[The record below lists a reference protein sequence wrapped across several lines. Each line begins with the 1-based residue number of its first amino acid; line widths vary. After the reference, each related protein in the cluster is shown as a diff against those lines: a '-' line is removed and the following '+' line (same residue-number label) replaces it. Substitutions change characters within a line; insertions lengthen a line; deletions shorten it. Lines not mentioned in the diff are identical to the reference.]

1 MMSGV
6 AGTIAPRV
14 LVFAGSARAESLNR
28 RLARVAAESVRAAG
42 GEATLLEL
50 GDYALPLY
58 NGDLEKR
65 DGVPPLA
72 RDLRHVFASHQALFI
87 ASPENNASVSALLK
101 NTLDWLSRPLSHAP
115 APFAGKVAALSA
127 ASPGQYGGLRHLP
140 HLRQILTALGVLVLP
155 RQLALGRAHEAFA
168 ADGSFKDPATAESLA
183 AIAAELVRAT
193 AALARR

>member
-1 MMSGV
+1 MTSAV
-6 AGTIAPRV
+6 AGTTVPRV

-28 RLARVAAESVRAAG
+28 RLARVAAEIVRAAG

-58 NGDLEKR
+58 DGDLEKR
-65 DGVPPLA
+65 DGTPPLA

-101 NTLDWLSRPLSHAP
+101 NTLDWLSRPLADAP
-115 APFAGKVAALSA
+115 PPFAGKVAALSA

-140 HLRQILTALGVLVLP
+140 HLRQILTTLGVLVLP

-168 ADGSFKDPATAESLA
+168 ADGSFKDSATAESLA
-183 AIAAELVRAT
+183 AIAAELVRVT